1 MNSPR
6 MAASEPVVRAAVA
19 PEAAAACTPGGRD
32 RLRWLHRPLALIAA
46 WLVFTSPWIA
56 MARRIP
62 PSAGWLDWAHVGLG
76 LVAAPLALAYA
87 VACARGGRW
96 RLYAPFDR
104 DGRVALA
111 RDLGGLL
118 RGRRP
123 AAEGRGLFALV
134 EGLLLS
140 ALLAT
145 AATGVAWLLLQGTD
159 AAAAWRQGHVL
170 AARALMSLAVL
181 HVLAVSLHLVDL
193 IRD

>member
-1 MNSPR
+1 
-6 MAASEPVVRAAVA
+6 
-19 PEAAAACTPGGRD
+19 
-32 RLRWLHRPLALIAA
+32 
-46 WLVFTSPWIA
+46 
-56 MARRIP
+56 MARRITA
-62 PSAGWLDWAHVGLG
+62 SAGWLDWAHVVLG
-76 LVAAPLALAYA
+76 LAAAVLAVPYA

-104 DGRVALA
+104 DGRAALA

-140 ALLAT
+140 ALLAA
-145 AATGVAWLLLQGTD
+145 AATGVAWFLLQGTD
-159 AAAAWRQGHVL
+159 AAAAWRHGHAL

-181 HVLAVSLHLVDL
+181 HVLAVLLHLVDL
-193 IRD
+193 ARD